1 MTTTT
6 GRCAACGQLFTTT
19 AHQRPQRRFCS
30 ERCRK
35 NHWQRRHG
43 PQRHRATV
51 AAHPTVAARRDDVV
65 PRPTDVVG
73 RLVDVGGTAE
83 DIVAPPG
90 ASAARCPHCARPIAV
105 INLLVAPAAAQVPV
119 PGASHA

>member
-6 GRCAACGQLFTTT
+6 GRCAACGQPFTTA

-35 NHWQRRHG
+35 NDWQRRHG
-43 PQRHRATV
+43 PQRHRAD
-51 AAHPTVAARRDDVV
+51 VAARRGDVV
-65 PRPTDVVG
+65 PRPTDVVP
-73 RLVDVGGTAE
+73 RPTDV
-83 DIVAPPG
+83 VAPPG
-90 ASAARCPHCARPIAV
+90 ASAARCPHCTRPIAV

-119 PGASHA
+119 PGASHG

>member
-6 GRCAACGQLFTTT
+6 GHCAACGQPFTT
-19 AHQRPQRRFCS
+19 APHQRPRRRFCS

-35 NHWQRRHG
+35 SDWARRRHT
-43 PQRHRATV
+43 PQRHRG
-51 AAHPTVAARRDDVV
+51 DVV
-65 PRPTDVVG
+65 PRPG
-73 RLVDVGGTAE
+73 DVG
-83 DIVAPPG
+83 DVVAPPG

-119 PGASHA
+119 PGASHG

>member
-1 MTTTT
+1 MTTITT
-6 GRCAACGQLFTTT
+6 GRCAACGQPFTTA

-35 NHWQRRHG
+35 NDWQRRHG
-43 PQRHRATV
+43 PQRHRAD
-51 AAHPTVAARRDDVV
+51 VAARRGDVV

-73 RLVDVGGTAE
+73 RPVDVGGTAD

-90 ASAARCPHCARPIAV
+90 ASAARCPHCTHPIAV